1 MDLVTLVL
9 QLLLASLLWA
19 IVWAE
24 RDIFN
29 KWEKFIKE
37 KISFGWIRTFSLV
50 SLFWWISI
58 ALDNILWTD
67 YTILITSI
75 IIIGLFTLV
84 SYIYWVFK
92 HWQLGLT
99 TEIAV
104 FLTYFLW
111 VFVVLWHSK
120 FAVILSIII
129 TFILSMKDFLYKVK
143 EKISREELSNT
154 LKFAVISIVILPLLP
169 DEKFSILQVLQFIGF
184 SSDVINL
191 SIINIKFF
199 NPYGIWYFVVLMS
212 AISYVG
218 YILSKIIWEKNSIV
232 ASGAIWWL
240 ISSTAVTAS
249 MTEKSKIDKKNID
262 LYVVA
267 TLIASA
273 IMFIRVILIV
283 LFFNINMIN
292 AITVPALF
300 MLMWMWV
307 YIYYFYKKSQKEK
320 LDSHLEIW
328 WDYKSPFTVW
338 PAIKFALFVLMIKFI
353 AAVWAEYKDIWGDYF
368 YYALWIISWLADVDA
383 ISQTMAV
390 NARDW
395 ALLSSWVASM
405 TIIIAVLSNNIV
417 KWTIAWRFGES
428 KFWKIVMWWF
438 LFSMFF
444 WIIGLV
450 LLKIVG

>member
-1 MDLVTLVL
+1 MDLVTLIL
-9 QLLLASLLWA
+9 QLLLAVLLWA

-24 RDIFN
+24 RDIFD
-29 KWEKFIKE
+29 KWENVLKQKV
-37 KISFGWIRTFSLV
+37 SFGWIRTFSLV
-50 SLFWWISI
+50 SLFWWISV
-58 ALDNILWTD
+58 ALDNIVWTD

-75 IIIGLFTLV
+75 IIIWLFTLV
-84 SYIYWVFK
+84 SYIYGVFK
-92 HWQLGLT
+92 KEQLWLT

-111 VFVVLWHSK
+111 AFVVLGHWK
-120 FAVILSIII
+120 FAIILSIII
-129 TFILSMKDFLYKVK
+129 TFILSLKNFLNKVK

-169 DEKFSILQVLQFIGF
+169 DEKFSILQVLQFIGYN
-184 SSDVINL
+184 SDVINL

-212 AISYVG
+212 AINYVW
-218 YILSKIIWEKNSIV
+218 YILSKLIWEKNSIV
-232 ASGAIWWL
+232 ASGAIGWL

-249 MTEKSKIDKKNID
+249 MTEKSKTDKKNID

-292 AITVPALF
+292 AITVPSLF
-300 MLMWMWV
+300 MLIWMGW
-307 YIYYFYKKSQKEK
+307 YIYYFYKKSKKEK
-320 LDSHLEIW
+320 LDSHLEVW

-338 PAIKFALFVLMIKFI
+338 PAIKFALFVLLIKFI
-353 AAVWAEYKDIWGDYF
+353 AAVWAQYEDIWGDYF

-390 NARDW
+390 NAKDW
-395 ALLSSWVASM
+395 WLLTSWVASM

-417 KWTIAWRFGES
+417 KWTIAWRFGEK
-428 KFWKIVMWWF
+428 KFWKIVMGWF
-438 LFSMFF
+438 LVSMLF
-444 WIIGLV
+444 WIIGLI